1 MATFTTL
8 ADLPPIEP
16 RVPLARVRDGV
27 LELNV
32 YPGGFGSPYAVEL
45 DRVNAPEKALRWLRH
60 LAGKTWFT
68 SDLCRDSIDVLSR
81 HFGWAVIG
89 GAL

>member
-16 RVPLARVRDGV
+16 RVPLARVRGGV

-32 YPGGFGSPYAVEL
+32 YPGGFGSPYAIEL
-45 DRVNAPEKALRWLRH
+45 KRVNTPEKALRWLRH
-60 LAGKTWFT
+60 LAGKAWFGG
-68 SDLCRDSIDVLSR
+68 DLCRDFINALSA
-81 HFGWAVIG
+81 HFGWNMDG